1 MPINQFLEENVIL
14 ETVGSKKIVEITI
27 ELCVD
32 MFLIIGLLYLA
43 LVHTSSPIFM
53 VAKIINAMTTR
64 KTHGEYHLCCVF

>member
-43 LVHTSSPIFM
+43 LVHTSSPIL
-53 VAKIINAMTTR
+53 IIS
-64 KTHGEYHLCCVF
+64 HLTLPKL